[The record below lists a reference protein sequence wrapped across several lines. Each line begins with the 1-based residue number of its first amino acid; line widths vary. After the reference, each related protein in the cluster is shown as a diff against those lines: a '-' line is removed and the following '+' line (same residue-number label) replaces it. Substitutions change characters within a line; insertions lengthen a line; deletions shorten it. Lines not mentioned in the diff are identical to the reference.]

1 MNVITVASCKGGTG
15 KTTLTAQLAGFA
27 CAQGRRC
34 LVIDADPR
42 GGFALYNSRR
52 AEGALPLASAERGI
66 ERQLEVATI
75 LGYDWVL
82 IDTAPAISLM
92 VQEAIRVATML
103 IIPARPGFLDL
114 AAVRETAELMRSG
127 HKPYAVVFN
136 VAPVKC
142 DDKEAPVVAE
152 SRGFL
157 DKYAIPVWS
166 GQISERTGYVLA
178 AGEADARSLAAAEIT
193 RLWSMIERSVEA
205 MNAAGVGAVGEAR
218 AA

>member
-1 MNVITVASCKGGTG
+1 MNVITVVSCKAGTG
-15 KTTLTAQLAGFA
+15 KTTLTAQLAAYA
-27 CAQGRRC
+27 CAQRRRC

-52 AEGALPLASAERGI
+52 AEGALPLARAERGI

-82 IDTAPAISLM
+82 IDTAPTISLM

-103 IIPARPGFLDL
+103 IIPARPGFLDF
-114 AAVRETAELMRSG
+114 AAVRETADLVRSG
-127 HKPYAVVFN
+127 RKPYAVVLN
-136 VAPVKC
+136 IAPVKC
-142 DDKEAPVVAE
+142 DDQEAPVVAE

-166 GQISERTGYVLA
+166 GQISERTGYLLA
-178 AGEADARSLAAAEIT
+178 AGEADAR
-193 RLWSMIERSVEA
+193 
-205 MNAAGVGAVGEAR
+205 
-218 AA
+218 